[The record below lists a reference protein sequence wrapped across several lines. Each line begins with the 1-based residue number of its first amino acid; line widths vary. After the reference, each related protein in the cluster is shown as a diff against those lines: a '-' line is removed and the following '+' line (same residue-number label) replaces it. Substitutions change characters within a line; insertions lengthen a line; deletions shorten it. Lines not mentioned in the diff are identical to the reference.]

1 MKKQKQSIMK
11 QLFGQKNQCKGKG
24 LKPFVFSFFI
34 GLCYNLRQILYK
46 NRYVGKNMSK
56 KNENKVLDFT
66 KNTIQEYFYV
76 LLGAAVIAFGFNA
89 FLFPNQVAS
98 GGVSG
103 ISTILNGLF
112 GWNAGIV
119 QYAFNIPLFIAGVL
133 ILGKK
138 FGLKSFIGT
147 LALPFFVL
155 LTENIDPWTD
165 TPLLAALFGG
175 IIVGL
180 GIGLVFKG
188 NASTGGTDLLAQII
202 TKYTGLTLGTS
213 VLLIDG
219 IIAISAALVFDL
231 EKGLYALVGLFVT
244 TKTIDIVQLG
254 FSQSKMVYIISSKE
268 TELQDA
274 IYKEIDRGVTKLPVF
289 GGYTG
294 KERTML
300 MVVVYQTEFTKLK
313 QIIKSVDTSAFVI
326 VSDAYEVIGE
336 GFKQV

>member
-1 MKKQKQSIMK
+1 MKENVYKSQSSVKNVINEY
-11 QLFGQKNQCKGKG
+11 LF
-24 LKPFVFSFFI
+24 VI
-34 GLCYNLRQILYK
+34 
-46 NRYVGKNMSK
+46 V
-56 KNENKVLDFT
+56 
-66 KNTIQEYFYV
+66 
-76 LLGAAVIAFGFNA
+76 GAAVIAFGFNL

-103 ISTILNGLF
+103 ISTILHGVF
-112 GWNAGIV
+112 GWNAGLV

-133 ILGKK
+133 VLGKK
-138 FGLKSFIGT
+138 FGFKSLVGT

-155 LTENIDPWTD
+155 MTASWDAWTLN
-165 TPLLAALFGG
+165 PLLGAIFGG
-175 IIVGL
+175 IVVGF

-219 IIAISAALVFDL
+219 IIAVSAAVVFDL
-231 EKGLYALVGLFVT
+231 EKGLYALIGLYVT

-254 FSQSKMVYIISSKE
+254 FSQSKMVYIITKHE
-268 TELQDA
+268 NEVRDA
-274 IYKEIDRGVTKLPVF
+274 IYKEVNRGVTKLPAI

-294 KERTML
+294 EERPVL

-313 QIIKSVDTSAFVI
+313 QVLKNVDPHAFVI
-326 VSDAYEVIGE
+326 VSDAYEVLGE
-336 GFKQV
+336 GFKRV